1 MADLPMKSLRCILLA
16 AVVVIAACSSK
27 VTVENYDQIAPG
39 MARADVHK
47 LLGKPDDTSAT
58 DVGGV
63 LSLSKDSW
71 KAGKKLLIV
80 TYGNEKVALKSFDAA
95 ETATN

>member
-1 MADLPMKSLRCILLA
+1 MKSLRCVLLA
-16 AVVVIAACSSK
+16 AVIVVTACSSK

-39 MARADVHK
+39 MARDEVHK

-63 LSLSKDSW
+63 LSLSKDTW
-71 KAGKKLLIV
+71 KAGKKLLTV
-80 TYGNEKVALKSFDAA
+80 TYGNDKVALKSFDAA
-95 ETATN
+95 EAAPN

>member
-1 MADLPMKSLRCILLA
+1 MKSLRCVLLA
-16 AVVVIAACSSK
+16 AVIAVTACSSK

-63 LSLSKDSW
+63 LSLSKDTW
-71 KAGKKLLIV
+71 KAGNKLLIV
-80 TYGNEKVALKSFDAA
+80 TYGNDKVALKSFDSAEAA
-95 ETATN
+95 SN

>member
-1 MADLPMKSLRCILLA
+1 MKSLRWTLLA
-16 AVVVIAACSSK
+16 AVIVVSACSSK
-27 VTVENYDQIAPG
+27 VTVENYDQIGPG
-39 MARADVHK
+39 MSRAEVHK

-71 KAGKKLLIV
+71 KAGKKVLTV

-95 ETATN
+95 EATPN